1 MNALPALTTIAT
13 DAVRRQFAETPEPE
27 RPPRPAVPSWRVA
40 LAGVLERAAQAV
52 APPTHRPA
60 H

>member
-1 MNALPALTTIAT
+1 MNALPALSAIAT

-27 RPPRPAVPSWRVA
+27 RSLRPAVPSWRVA
-40 LAGVLERAAQAV
+40 LAGALERAAQAV

>member
-1 MNALPALTTIAT
+1 MNALPALSAIAT

-27 RPPRPAVPSWRVA
+27 RPLRAAVPSWRVA
-40 LAGVLERAAQAV
+40 LAGALERAAHAL
-52 APPTHRPA
+52 APTAHRPA

>member
-27 RPPRPAVPSWRVA
+27 RPLRTAVPSWRIA
-40 LAGVLERAAQAV
+40 LAGALERAAHAL
-52 APPTHRPA
+52 APATHRPA

>member
-1 MNALPALTTIAT
+1 MNALPALSAIAT

-27 RPPRPAVPSWRVA
+27 RPLRPAVPSWRVA
-40 LAGVLERAAQAV
+40 LAGALERAAHAL
-52 APPTHRPA
+52 APTAHRPA